1 MKKKTKPEI
10 VKSNTPWH
18 SLSVSDTL
26 KKLDSDESA
35 GLTESGAVKAAESG
49 VNVISEKKRKP
60 LFLRVVEELTEPM
73 MLILFAA
80 LVITVAVNA
89 FSAVRGGA
97 FDFVEV
103 AGILA
108 AIVVSVT
115 ISLVMEGKSSKAFD
129 ALKKEAKAVKVKIV
143 RGGKVMLV
151 PSEKLVRGDVV
162 MLATGDKAAAD
173 MRIIS
178 CDGLTVD
185 ESPLTG
191 ESHPVVKNAQTLPAL
206 TPLAERKN
214 MIYGGC
220 FVTAGGGRA
229 VVVEVG
235 DDSEIG
241 KVAQSIVSEIPQTPL
256 QRKLS
261 KLGKI
266 ITVLGAVVAFA
277 VFAAQFVKLAVSG
290 RLSFSGVSDIFITS
304 IVLIVASVPEGLPT
318 VVAVSLALNVIKMA
332 KNNALVKRMGA
343 CETVGAVSVI
353 CSDKTGTLTEN
364 KMTVTDMIVV
374 GDKAALLKNCAVNS
388 TADVDYSAAPYAYLG
403 SPTECALLV
412 RYDRE
417 VKSGYAEARRNA
429 DVAVCHPFSS
439 ELKRMTTV
447 VRENGR
453 YVAYMKGAPETVLAL
468 CGLNGAKRDKYLK
481 TIESYQRDAKRV
493 LALAHGSVTDLNRD
507 RAESGLSLDGFAV
520 IADPVREEVYA
531 AVSEAKRAGI
541 AVKMLTGDNP
551 LTAAAIARELGISDT
566 PPVLGSQIDEM
577 SDEELLRKV
586 DEITVVA
593 RSTPQTKLRIVAAL
607 KTIGKVVA
615 VTGDGI
621 NDAPAIK
628 SADVGIA
635 MGITGTQVSKEAS
648 DIIVLDDSFAT
659 IINAV
664 RWGRGIYENFQ
675 RFIMFQLTVNLAAV
689 LTVVLSTLLGFEAPF
704 NSLELLWINLIMDGP
719 PALTLGLEKI
729 SADLMS
735 RKPVD
740 RDAPIVTKKMLV
752 RIVLSG
758 AYMAAVMLLQTAFNF
773 LGIAGGAGKEKTALF
788 TLFVLFQIFNSF
800 NARQPGLKSVFPT
813 IGQNKLMLIVMA
825 VTFVLQILITQ
836 LGGPVFN
843 TVPLTFFEWLKVAA
857 AALSIVLFTELYKL
871 ALRPVRNGYN
881 RARKKRIRLHKV
893 QTAQSEK

>member
-1 MKKKTKPEI
+1 MKNNFKTTVKPS
-10 VKSNTPWH
+10 VSWH
-18 SLSVSDTL
+18 SLSVSDAL
-26 KKLDSDESA
+26 QKLGSDENA
-35 GLTESGAVKAAESG
+35 GLSESGAKKAAESG

-60 LFLRVVEELTEPM
+60 IFLRIVEELTEPM

-80 LVITVAVNA
+80 LVITVAVNVFA
-89 FSAVRGGA
+89 AVRGGA

-115 ISLVMEGKSSKAFD
+115 ISLVMEGKSSKAFE

-143 RGGKVMLV
+143 RGGKVMLLA
-151 PSEKLVRGDVV
+151 SEKLVRGDIV
-162 MLATGDKAAAD
+162 MLAAGDKAAAD
-173 MRIIS
+173 MRLIS

-191 ESHPVVKNAQTLPAL
+191 ESNPVVKSEKTLPAL

-214 MIYGGC
+214 MVYGGC
-220 FVTAGGGRA
+220 FITAGGGKA
-229 VVVEVG
+229 VVAEVG

-241 KVAQSIVSEIPQTPL
+241 KVAQSIVSETPQTPL

-277 VFAAQFVKLAVSG
+277 VFVAQFVKLAVG
-290 RLSFSGVSDIFITS
+290 GQLSFAGVSDIFITS

-364 KMTVTDMIVV
+364 KMSVTDMLVV
-374 GDKAALLKNCAVNS
+374 GDKAAFLKNCAVNS
-388 TADVDYSAAPYAYLG
+388 TADVDYATTPFAYLG
-403 SPTECALLV
+403 NPTECALLV

-417 VKSGYAEARRNA
+417 MKDGYASARKNA
-429 DVAVCHPFSS
+429 KIAICHPFSS

-447 VRENGR
+447 VSEGGG
-453 YVAYMKGAPETVLAL
+453 YVAYMKGAPETVFEL
-468 CGLNGAKRDKYLK
+468 CGINGAKREKYLK
-481 TIESYQRDAKRV
+481 MIESYQRDAKRV
-493 LALAHGSVTDLNRD
+493 LAFAHGKTSDLNRD
-507 RAESGLSLDGFAV
+507 KNERGLSLDGFAV
-520 IADPVREEVYA
+520 IADPVRQEVYA
-531 AVSEAKRAGI
+531 AVKEAKRAGI
-541 AVKMLTGDNP
+541 DVKMLTGDNP
-551 LTAAAIARELGISDT
+551 LTAAAIARELDISDA
-566 PPVLGSQIDEM
+566 PPFLGSQIDEM
-577 SDEELLRKV
+577 SDEELLNCV
-586 DEITVVA
+586 DSVKVVA

-607 KTIGKVVA
+607 KTAGKVVA

-689 LTVVLSTLLGFEAPF
+689 LTVVLSTLFGFEAPF

-735 RKPVD
+735 RQPVG

-758 AYMAAVMLLQTAFNF
+758 VYMAAVMLLQTTFNF
-773 LGIAGGAGKEKTALF
+773 LGISGGAGKEKTALF

-813 IGQNKLMLIVMA
+813 IAQNKLMLIVMA
-825 VTFVLQILITQ
+825 VTFALQVVITQ
-836 LGGPVFN
+836 FGGAVFN

-857 AALSIVLFTELYKL
+857 AALSVVLFTELYKL
-871 ALRPVRNGYN
+871 ALRPVRHGYN
-881 RARKKRIRLHKV
+881 RARKKRKRR
-893 QTAQSEK
+893 TAEGTA